1 MNTLN
6 QKLCRDIWHSRYLIL
21 AVSAIIAVGIG
32 CFVGMLS
39 AAKNLEFARSNYYS
53 SSRLADFWID
63 LKKAPVEEV
72 RRLSR
77 LSGVSET
84 RERIQFQV
92 VLDLPDAEKP
102 VSALLLSM
110 PDRHAPTIN
119 NIIVRKGTY
128 FTNNRSN
135 EVIVSEK
142 FANARKIEPGDTIT
156 AVLNNQKKDLI
167 VTGIA
172 ISAEFVYMASPGSM
186 IDEPGSYGLLFIKR
200 SFAEDIFGFNGA
212 CNSVVGL
219 LAPELRE
226 HPKEIVE
233 ELSDRLAPYGVFIGL
248 PRSEQ
253 FSPMVLDGEMKQ
265 LVNLAYIFP
274 MFFLV
279 VAALILNIL
288 MTRLAEQQRTV
299 IGTLKAIGYGN
310 TELML
315 HFMKFA
321 VTTGLI
327 GGGLGCLLGYWLG
340 DLTTRM
346 YVDYFTF
353 PELTS
358 KFYPGLLCSAIFIA
372 VLFSLLGTINGV
384 RRIMQ
389 LEPAEAMRPA
399 VPPSGCS
406 IALETIRCFWKG
418 LDAGW
423 QMILRGLFRSK
434 GRTIIAI
441 ISAAMGSSIV
451 VLAFG
456 FVDSMDEMVSLQFDR
471 VLRSD
476 YHLSFS
482 RELSLS
488 AMDEIHRLPGV
499 IHAEPVLNVPCTF
512 KVRNHSKR
520 GGIMG
525 IIGNGK
531 LTSPLNGDEEPL
543 ALPPAGLLMTSRLM
557 EQLEVKAGDYI
568 GVIPVKGEQKIVKM
582 PVIEGIDSMI
592 GLAVYADFHWLNR
605 IFGQQNVI
613 NEVRVLATH
622 DRDGEKQF
630 LKKIK
635 EMPNLETL
643 TDLGEQKNALNK
655 QLNGAMRASAV
666 IMIVF
671 AAVIFLG
678 AILNGT
684 LISLSE
690 RKREMATFRT
700 MGYFDKEVG
709 RLFFRENLLTNL
721 IGSVLGLPLGYLMLV
736 ASMKGF
742 VSDAYS
748 FPAEVAPLSYV
759 YTMSLAVIFV
769 LLSQIVVMKNI
780 QKQNWVEALS
790 LKE

>member
-1 MNTLN
+1 MMNALN
-6 QKLCRDIWHSRYLIL
+6 QKLCRDIWQSRYLIF

-72 RRLSR
+72 RRLTR
-77 LSGVSET
+77 LSGISET

-110 PDRHAPTIN
+110 PDRQAPTIN

-128 FTNNRSN
+128 FTNNRAN

-142 FANARKIEPGDTIT
+142 FASARKIEPGDTIT

-219 LAPELRE
+219 LAPEVRE

-248 PRSEQ
+248 SRSEQ

-274 MFFLV
+274 LFFLV
-279 VAALILNIL
+279 VAALILNVL

-310 TELML
+310 TELMF

-340 DLTTRM
+340 DLTTKM

-358 KFYPGLLCSAIFIA
+358 KFYPWLFFTAIFIS
-372 VLFSLLGTINGV
+372 VLFSILGTINGV
-384 RRIMQ
+384 HRIMQ

-399 VPPSGCS
+399 
-406 IALETIRCFWKG
+406 
-418 LDAGW
+418 
-423 QMILRGLFRSK
+423 
-434 GRTIIAI
+434 
-441 ISAAMGSSIV
+441 
-451 VLAFG
+451 
-456 FVDSMDEMVSLQFDR
+456 
-471 VLRSD
+471 
-476 YHLSFS
+476 
-482 RELSLS
+482 
-488 AMDEIHRLPGV
+488 
-499 IHAEPVLNVPCTF
+499 
-512 KVRNHSKR
+512 
-520 GGIMG
+520 
-525 IIGNGK
+525 
-531 LTSPLNGDEEPL
+531 
-543 ALPPAGLLMTSRLM
+543 
-557 EQLEVKAGDYI
+557 
-568 GVIPVKGEQKIVKM
+568 
-582 PVIEGIDSMI
+582 
-592 GLAVYADFHWLNR
+592 
-605 IFGQQNVI
+605 
-613 NEVRVLATH
+613 
-622 DRDGEKQF
+622 
-630 LKKIK
+630 
-635 EMPNLETL
+635 
-643 TDLGEQKNALNK
+643 
-655 QLNGAMRASAV
+655 
-666 IMIVF
+666 
-671 AAVIFLG
+671 
-678 AILNGT
+678 
-684 LISLSE
+684 
-690 RKREMATFRT
+690 
-700 MGYFDKEVG
+700 
-709 RLFFRENLLTNL
+709 
-721 IGSVLGLPLGYLMLV
+721 
-736 ASMKGF
+736 
-742 VSDAYS
+742 
-748 FPAEVAPLSYV
+748 APLSGG
-759 YTMSLAVIFV
+759 AIV
-769 LLSQIVVMKNI
+769 LERIRWFWKRFGCRVADDTP
-780 QKQNWVEALS
+780 WTF
-790 LKE
+790 

>member
-1 MNTLN
+1 MNALN
-6 QKLCRDIWHSRYLIL
+6 KKLSRDIWKNKYLIL

-32 CFVGMLS
+32 CFVGMMS
-39 AAKNLEFARSNYYS
+39 AARNLEFARSNYYS
-53 SSRLADFWID
+53 ISRLADFWID

-72 RRLSR
+72 RRLTKI
-77 LSGVSET
+77 SGISET

-92 VLDLPDAEKP
+92 VLDLPDAVKP

-110 PDRHAPTIN
+110 PDKKSTTIN
-119 NIIVRKGTY
+119 NIIIRKGTY
-128 FTNNRSN
+128 FTSNRSN

-142 FANARKIEPGDTIT
+142 FAKARKIEPGDTII
-156 AVLNNQKKDLI
+156 AVLNNQKKELI
-167 VTGIA
+167 VTGVA

-200 SFAEDIFGFNGA
+200 SFAEDMFGFNGA

-219 LAPELRE
+219 LAPEVRD

-233 ELSDRLAPYGVFIGL
+233 ELSDRLAPHGVFTGL
-248 PRSEQ
+248 SRSEQ
-253 FSPMVLDGEMKQ
+253 FSPMVLDGEMTQ

-279 VAALILNIL
+279 VAALILNVL

-299 IGTLKAIGYGN
+299 IGTLKAIGYDN
-310 TELML
+310 KVLVY

-321 VTTGLI
+321 VMTGAI
-327 GGGLGCLLGYWLG
+327 GGILGSLLGYWLG

-353 PELTS
+353 PQLTS
-358 KFYPGLLCSAIFIA
+358 KFYPGLLFVAILIA
-372 VLFSLLGTINGV
+372 VLFSILGTINGV
-384 RRIMQ
+384 RQIMQ

-399 VPPSGCS
+399 APPFGGA
-406 IALETIRCFWKG
+406 ILLEKIKWFWKG

-456 FVDSMDEMVSLQFDR
+456 FVDSMDEMVDLQFNR
-471 VLRSD
+471 VLKSD
-476 YHLSFS
+476 YHLTFN

-488 AMDEIHRLPGV
+488 AIDEIYRLPGV
-499 IHAEPVLNVPCTF
+499 IHAEPVLNVGCTF
-512 KVRNHSKR
+512 TILNHSKR

-525 IIGNGK
+525 IVGSGE
-531 LTSPLNGDEEPL
+531 LTSPLNAEGKPIVV
-543 ALPPAGLLMTSRLM
+543 PSVGLLMTTRLM
-557 EQLEVKAGDYI
+557 EQLKVRVGDYVE
-568 GVIPVKGEQKIVKM
+568 VIPVKGERKVHKL
-582 PVIEGIDSMI
+582 PVVEGINSMI
-592 GLAVYADFHWLNR
+592 GLAVYADYQWLNR
-605 IFGQQNVI
+605 TLGQENVI
-613 NEVRVLATH
+613 NEVRVLVTH
-622 DRDGEKQF
+622 DSNGEKRF
-630 LKKIK
+630 LQKIK

-643 TDLGEQKNALNK
+643 TDLGEQKSALNK
-655 QLNGAMRASAV
+655 QLNGAMRVSAV

-684 LISLSE
+684 LIALSE
-690 RKREMATFRT
+690 RRREMATFRT

-709 RLFFRENLLTNL
+709 RLFLRENLLNTL
-721 IGSVLGLPLGYLMLV
+721 IGSLIGLPLGYLMLV

-748 FPAEVAPLSYV
+748 FPAALDPLSYI
-759 YTMSLAVIFV
+759 YTMVLAVIFV
-769 LLSQIVVMKNI
+769 LISQVVVMRNI